1 MQKGQ
6 ASISRV
12 KATDREG
19 DAARK
24 EINFNCVAYHQP
36 RSSCRRQV
44 RACLNHH
51 TARTLGLPVPLSL
64 LAPADEVIE
73 RVALHESGTFVT
85 LTPAGAELFA

>member
-19 DAARK
+19 DAARTESGFK
-24 EINFNCVAYHQP
+24 RVAYHQP
-36 RSSCRRQV
+36 RSVQASKFEPVSTTIPRQ
-44 RACLNHH
+44 
-51 TARTLGLPVPLSL
+51 TLGLPVPPSL

-73 RVALHESGTFVT
+73 
-85 LTPAGAELFA
+85 